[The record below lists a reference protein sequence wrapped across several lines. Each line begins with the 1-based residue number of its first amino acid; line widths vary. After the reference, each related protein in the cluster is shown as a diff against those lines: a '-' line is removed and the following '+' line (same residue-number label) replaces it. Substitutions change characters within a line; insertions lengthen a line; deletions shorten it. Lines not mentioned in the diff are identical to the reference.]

1 MGAADDSTR
10 VQDALYRIAELASS
24 AQDMQEFYRAVHE
37 IVGELM
43 YARNFFIALYDEQ
56 RQLINWPYYID
67 EVDTDIPD
75 PNRWEEFGAGDAR
88 GATAYLLRT
97 GRPLHLTREQVQE
110 FVQRGE
116 FDLLGELPED
126 SIGVPL
132 KAEERTVGVLVVQ
145 SYTAGQG
152 YSEQDKDLLAFVGQH
167 VGAALARARAIEETR
182 QRNAEL
188 AVINSVQEALAGEL
202 EMQAIYDVVGDKIQE
217 IFDAQ
222 GTSIAIV
229 DETTG
234 FCSFPYL
241 LERGERLWPE
251 PQPLTSGFTKHVI
264 DTREPLVINENA
276 EAEVERLGSY
286 VLAGEMPKSV
296 LWVPLIT
303 GSRAIG
309 VIALD
314 NFDREHAFDEADVR
328 LLTTLAGS
336 LSTAL
341 ENARLVHETRQRN
354 AELALINSVQEALA
368 GELEMQAIY
377 DVVGDKIQEI
387 FDAQGVAIVFH
398 DEATGLLHHPYLIER
413 GERLRPEPVQLSTGF
428 TAHVLETREP
438 LLIDEDFAAEVQRYG
453 SDLVAG
459 EVPRSALYVPLLS
472 GRRASGVIAL
482 ENLDREHAFDDPDV
496 RLLTTLAGSL
506 SVALENAR
514 LVHETRQR
522 NAELALINSVQ
533 DALAGELEL
542 QAIYDAVGEKVRD
555 VFDAQT
561 VFISTFDEVAGL
573 QHFPYVLSRGGD
585 RLEVEPS
592 PRVGFSKHVL
602 ETRRSLL
609 IAENM
614 RVEAE
619 RYGAPTLPGGEEPKS
634 GLFVPL
640 VVGDRATGL
649 ISLQNLDRE
658 HAFSQS
664 DQQLLETLAG
674 SLSVALENARL
685 VHETRQRN
693 AELALINSVQEALA
707 GELEMQAIYD
717 VVGDKIQE
725 IFDSQVVDI
734 GVFDFAAGLIHYPYS
749 IERGVRFPDE
759 PVPIERSHITRLL
772 LETQAPVL
780 INDEPAWLQEH
791 GLEPHVQ
798 QGEPALAVLVAP
810 LFSGGEIRGRI
821 SLQNLD
827 RTNAFTE
834 SDVRLLTTLARSLS
848 VALENARLVHETRQR
863 NAELALIN
871 SVQDAIAGELDDQ
884 AIYDAV
890 GERIREI
897 FDAQAVQINTLDETS
912 GLMHFPYVLEG
923 GERLH
928 AEPAPPGGF
937 TTYVLEK
944 REPLLITENVDVES
958 ERYGAVISAGEAPKS
973 VLFVPL
979 LVGGKAT
986 GTFSLQNLDR
996 EHAFSESDAQLL
1008 ETLAGSL
1015 SVALENARLVHETR
1029 QRNAE
1034 LALINSV
1041 QDAIA
1046 GELDTQAI
1054 YDAVG
1059 DKIQEIFDA
1068 QAVSIFTLEDAT
1080 GLMHVP
1086 YMIERGE
1093 RLPVAPVSPL
1103 GFSKH
1108 VLETRESLLV
1118 VENFEAEAERYG
1130 STVAAGEAPKSGL
1143 FVPLVSGG
1151 KATGVISL
1159 QNVDRERAFGESDQ
1173 QLLETLAGSLSV
1185 ALENAR
1191 LVQETRQRN
1200 AELALIN
1207 SVQDAIAGELEPQ
1220 AIYDAVGDRIRDV
1233 FDAQAV
1239 GISMLDEATGLL
1251 DDRYMLE
1258 RGERWH
1264 VDPEPPSGFGKHVL
1278 ETRESVLIV
1287 ENVRAEAERYGSE
1300 IIEGSEEPKSVLFVP
1315 LVVGGKATGVI
1326 SLQNAD
1332 REHAFSESDQQLLET
1347 LAGSLSVALENA
1359 RLVHETR
1366 QRNAELALISGV
1378 QEAIAGELDQQA
1390 IYDAVGDRIQGVF
1403 DAQSVFIAIVDK
1415 TTGLMEFPYILE
1427 RGVRETVE
1435 ASEPVGVSRHVL
1447 ETRES
1452 VLIGDVEEDPERF
1465 ERKILAGDWP
1475 MSSLFVPLVTG
1486 GEATGVISLQNAD
1499 RTHAFSESDQQ
1510 LLETLAGSLSVA
1522 LENARLVHETRQRNA
1537 ELALINS
1544 VQDAIAG
1551 ELDTQAIYDAV
1562 GDRIQE
1568 IFDAQIVAISMLDE
1582 SSGLI
1587 HDPYLIERGE
1597 RLDTGPPRPPSG
1609 FGGHVL
1615 ETRETL
1621 LLNENLAAEAKRFGS
1636 EVTAGS
1642 GGKSVLFVPLVVSG
1656 KATGVISLQNIDRE
1670 HAFSE
1675 SDQQLLETLAG
1686 SLSVALENARLVEET
1701 RQRNAELALINS
1713 VQDAIAGEL
1722 EPQAIYDAVG
1732 DRIRDVFDAQTV
1744 VIGTLDAATGLAHYP
1759 YFIERG
1765 ERLQAEPTPV
1775 AGFTKH
1781 VLETRQ
1787 PVLLVENLEA
1797 ESERYGSTVLAG
1809 EMPKSVLFIP
1819 LVAGGK
1825 ATGVISLQNVDRE
1838 HAFDEA
1844 DQQLLTTVAGSL
1856 SVALENARL
1865 VAETRQRVS
1874 ELATVNDIGQALSS
1888 QLDLDAL
1895 IERVGE
1901 QVRETFAADIAYVAL
1916 LDENAGQIEFAYYHE
1931 SGERRPEAAMKYG
1944 EGLTS
1949 QILQTREPLLLNRR
1963 EQLQN
1968 EATIGTPSLS
1978 FLGVPILVGS
1988 RAIGVISV
1996 QSIDEEGRFGEADT
2010 RLLATIAANVG
2021 VAIQNARLFS
2031 EVERQRQYLESLVA
2045 ISPAAVVVM
2054 DTDERVT
2061 EWNPAAA
2068 ELFGYSAE
2076 EAVGRPVDELVF
2088 GSSRFDSDEGREITR
2103 EAMTTGRAQRITQ
2116 RRRRDGTLVDVELM
2130 LAPLTV
2136 DGSHAGLLAIY
2147 HDVTELQRARQEAEA
2162 ATQAKSAFLATMSH
2176 EIRTPMNAV
2185 IGMTD
2190 LLLGTELTG
2199 EQREFAEVVHT
2210 SGDALLHVID
2220 DILDYSKIE
2229 AGKLDLEHEPFNLR
2243 DCVEGALDIVA
2254 PRAWEKEL
2262 ELGCLIDDD
2271 APTGIV
2277 GDEARLRQVLLN
2289 LLSNAVK
2296 FTEQGEV
2303 VVLVE
2308 ARETGEGTYEV
2319 ELAVRDTGIG
2329 IPQDRMDLLFTSFSQ
2344 VDASTTRRFGGTG
2357 LGLAIS
2363 KRLVDLMGG
2372 TISVES
2378 EQKKGSTFRISLP
2391 VAAAEVP
2398 SKISLDDGL
2407 PHLAGKRILIV
2418 DDNATNR
2425 EIVLRHARSWE
2436 MEPVAV
2442 ELPTAA
2448 LELIG
2453 AGESFDVAVLDMMMP
2468 DMDGL
2473 ALAGEIRQH
2482 RSESELPL
2490 LLLTSLGRLPQLQTG
2505 GVFSA
2510 QLSKPL
2516 KASQLYNTLLQL
2528 LTGKDGEEEVETVT
2542 DGKRARSALRILLA
2556 EDNAMNQKVALR
2568 LLEQLGYR
2576 ADVAS
2581 NGREAI
2587 EALERR
2593 PYDVVLMDVQ
2603 MPELDGLDATRQI
2616 CERWPEASRPHIV
2629 AMTANALP
2637 EDREACFAAGMN
2649 DYVAKPIRAEELVA
2663 ALKRVRPLPDADGAA
2678 AGVAQVS
2685 LDDGALANLRGLGG
2699 DEFLGEVIDA
2709 FLADAPELIATLR
2722 RSLDEQS
2729 SEVLRRAAH
2738 TLKSNGATLGA
2749 EQFAELCRM
2758 LEQRA
2763 KDGELEGASELVD
2776 RIEEQYRLLAE
2787 ALAALRSG
2795 SAA

>member
-1 MGAADDSTR
+1 MGAADDSTK
-10 VQDALYRIAELASS
+10 VQDALYRIAELASA
-24 AQDMQEFYRAVHE
+24 AQDMQAFYRATNEV
-37 IVGELM
+37 VGELM
-43 YARNFFIALYDEQ
+43 FARNFLIALFDEE
-56 RQLINWPYYID
+56 RQLINWPYVED
-67 EVDTDIPD
+67 EADDFVAD
-75 PNRWEEFGAGDAR
+75 PSRWLPFESKDAR
-88 GATAYLLRT
+88 GTTGYVLRT
-97 GRPLHLTREQVQE
+97 GKPQLLTSERYAELVAA
-110 FVQRGE
+110 GE
-116 FDLLGELPED
+116 IEELGVTTEESTWL
-126 SIGVPL
+126 GVPL
-132 KAEERTVGVLVVQ
+132 LAEGRTVGVLAVQ
-145 SYTAGQG
+145 SYTSEHR
-152 YSEQDKDLLAFVGQH
+152 YTEQDRDLLAFVGQH
-167 VGAALARARAIEETR
+167 VGAALSRARAIEETR

-188 AVINSVQEALAGEL
+188 ALINSVQTALAGEL
-202 EMQAIYDVVGDKIQE
+202 ELQAIYDVVGDKIQE

-229 DETTG
+229 DEATG
-234 FCSFPYL
+234 FVSFPYL

-251 PQPLTSGFTKHVI
+251 PRALTSGFTKHVL
-264 DTREPLVINENA
+264 DTREPLLISEDLDA
-276 EAEVERLGSY
+276 EAERLGSY

-303 GSRAIG
+303 GARATG

-387 FDAQGVAIVFH
+387 FD
-398 DEATGLLHHPYLIER
+398 
-413 GERLRPEPVQLSTGF
+413 
-428 TAHVLETREP
+428 
-438 LLIDEDFAAEVQRYG
+438 
-453 SDLVAG
+453 
-459 EVPRSALYVPLLS
+459 
-472 GRRASGVIAL
+472 
-482 ENLDREHAFDDPDV
+482 
-496 RLLTTLAGSL
+496 
-506 SVALENAR
+506 
-514 LVHETRQR
+514 
-522 NAELALINSVQ
+522 
-533 DALAGELEL
+533 
-542 QAIYDAVGEKVRD
+542 
-555 VFDAQT
+555 
-561 VFISTFDEVAGL
+561 
-573 QHFPYVLSRGGD
+573 
-585 RLEVEPS
+585 
-592 PRVGFSKHVL
+592 
-602 ETRRSLL
+602 
-609 IAENM
+609 
-614 RVEAE
+614 
-619 RYGAPTLPGGEEPKS
+619 
-634 GLFVPL
+634 
-640 VVGDRATGL
+640 
-649 ISLQNLDRE
+649 
-658 HAFSQS
+658 
-664 DQQLLETLAG
+664 
-674 SLSVALENARL
+674 
-685 VHETRQRN
+685 
-693 AELALINSVQEALA
+693 
-707 GELEMQAIYD
+707 
-717 VVGDKIQE
+717 
-725 IFDSQVVDI
+725 SQVVDI
-734 GVFDFAAGLIHYPYS
+734 GMFDFAAGVIRYPYT

-759 PVPIERSHITRLL
+759 PTPIERSHTTQLL
-772 LETQAPVL
+772 LETKAPVL
-780 INDEPAWLQEH
+780 INDEPAWMEQH
-791 GLEPHVQ
+791 GLEPYVQ
-798 QGEPALAVLVAP
+798 QGEPARAVLVAP
-810 LFSGGEIRGRI
+810 LFSGDEVRGRI

-834 SDVRLLTTLARSLS
+834 SDVRLLTTLASSLSVALENARLVHETRQRNAELGLINSVQDALAGELELQAIYDAVGDEIREVFDAQVVDIAIYNEATELLNFPYTIERGERLDEGPIELIGFRKHVMETREPLLIDEITPELLEHYGNPPVFGGEPSQSAIFVPLVTSRKPMGVVSLQNVDRPHAFTDSDQQLLETLAASLS

-890 GERIREI
+890 GEKIREI
-897 FDAQAVQINTLDETS
+897 FDAEAVQINTLDEAT
-912 GLMHFPYVLEG
+912 GLMHFPYVMERGVRLE
-923 GERLH
+923 
-928 AEPAPPGGF
+928 AEPQPPGGF
-937 TTYVLEK
+937 TTYVLETRK
-944 REPLLITENVDVES
+944 PLLLTENLASEA

-979 LVGGKAT
+979 LVGGKAM
-986 GTFSLQNLDR
+986 GAISLQNPDREHAFGESDKQLLETLAGSLSVALENARLVHETRQRNAELALINGVQDAIAGELDSQAIYDAVGDRIREIFDAQVVSVVTLEEATGLLQNMYIIERGERLLQSTPYSPPGIAQHVLETHEPLLINENLAAEMERRGSYVAVGEAPKSVLFVPLVAGGRSTGLISLQNVDR
-996 EHAFSESDAQLL
+996 EHAFSESDQQLLETLAGSLSVALENARLVHETRQRNAELALINGVQDAIAGELDPQAIYDAVGDRIREIFDAQVVSIRTFDEATGLLHFPYIIERGERLQGEPMVLGDAGFSKHVLSTRETLLIVEDMDAEAEHYGSPTVGGTADTKSVLFVPLVSGGRASGLIALENIDREHAFAESDQQLL

-1046 GELDTQAI
+1046 GEL
-1054 YDAVG
+1054 
-1059 DKIQEIFDA
+1059 
-1068 QAVSIFTLEDAT
+1068 
-1080 GLMHVP
+1080 
-1086 YMIERGE
+1086 
-1093 RLPVAPVSPL
+1093 
-1103 GFSKH
+1103 
-1108 VLETRESLLV
+1108 
-1118 VENFEAEAERYG
+1118 
-1130 STVAAGEAPKSGL
+1130 
-1143 FVPLVSGG
+1143 
-1151 KATGVISL
+1151 
-1159 QNVDRERAFGESDQ
+1159 
-1173 QLLETLAGSLSV
+1173 
-1185 ALENAR
+1185 
-1191 LVQETRQRN
+1191 
-1200 AELALIN
+1200 
-1207 SVQDAIAGELEPQ
+1207 EPQ
-1220 AIYDAVGDRIRDV
+1220 AIYDAVGERIRDV

-1251 DDRYMLE
+1251 HDRYMME
-1258 RGERWH
+1258 RGERLQ
-1264 VDPEPPSGFGKHVL
+1264 PEPWTPSGFSKHALDSRASLLV
-1278 ETRESVLIV
+1278 V
-1287 ENVRAEAERYGSE
+1287 ENIDEAVARFGSE
-1300 IIEGSEEPKSVLFVP
+1300 VIEGSELPKSVLFVP
-1315 LVVGGKATGVI
+1315 LIVGGKATGVI

-1332 REHAFSESDQQLLET
+1332 REHAF
-1347 LAGSLSVALENA
+1347 G
-1359 RLVHETR
+1359 
-1366 QRNAELALISGV
+1366 
-1378 QEAIAGELDQQA
+1378 
-1390 IYDAVGDRIQGVF
+1390 
-1403 DAQSVFIAIVDK
+1403 
-1415 TTGLMEFPYILE
+1415 
-1427 RGVRETVE
+1427 
-1435 ASEPVGVSRHVL
+1435 
-1447 ETRES
+1447 
-1452 VLIGDVEEDPERF
+1452 
-1465 ERKILAGDWP
+1465 
-1475 MSSLFVPLVTG
+1475 
-1486 GEATGVISLQNAD
+1486 
-1499 RTHAFSESDQQ
+1499 ESDQQ

-1551 ELDTQAIYDAV
+1551 ELDAQAIYDAV

-1582 SSGLI
+1582 ASGLL

-1597 RLDTGPPRPPSG
+1597 RLQVGPPRPPSG

-1670 HAFSE
+1670 HAFTE

-1686 SLSVALENARLVEET
+1686 SLSVALENARLVHET

-1765 ERLQAEPTPV
+1765 QRLQAEPTPV

-1781 VLETRQ
+1781 VLETRE

-1809 EMPKSVLFIP
+1809 EMPKSVLFVP
-1819 LVAGGK
+1819 LVGGGK

-1865 VAETRQRVS
+1865 VAETRRRVS
-1874 ELATVNDIGQALSS
+1874 ELATVNSIGQALSS

-1901 QVRETFAADIAYVAL
+1901 QVRETFAADIAYLAL
-1916 LDENAGQIEFAYYHE
+1916 LDETAGQIEFAYYHE

-1949 QILQTREPLLLNRR
+1949 QILRTREPLLLNRR
-1963 EQLQN
+1963 EQLEKE
-1968 EATIGTPSLS
+1968 EAVGTPSLS
-1978 FLGVPILVGS
+1978 YLGVPILVGS
-1988 RAIGVISV
+1988 RAIGAISV
-1996 QSIDEEGRFGEADT
+1996 QSIEEEGRFGEADA

-2031 EVERQRQYLESLVA
+2031 EIDRQKQYLEMLVEV
-2045 ISPAAVVVM
+2045 SPAAVVVM
-2054 DTDERVT
+2054 DADERVT
-2061 EWNPAAA
+2061 GWNPAAA
-2068 ELFGYSAE
+2068 ALFGYASE
-2076 EAVGRPVDELVF
+2076 EAIGRTIDELVVPAELR
-2088 GSSRFDSDEGREITR
+2088 SESREVTEEARGQGRTRRITR
-2103 EAMTTGRAQRITQ
+2103 RADK
-2116 RRRRDGTLVDVELM
+2116 DGNLLDVEMELV
-2130 LAPLTV
+2130 PLRF
-2136 DGSHAGLLAIY
+2136 GGENAGFYAIY
-2147 HDVTELQRARQEAEA
+2147 HDITELQRAREEAEA

-2190 LLLGTELTG
+2190 LLLGTNLTG

-2271 APTGIV
+2271 APVGVV

-2303 VVLVE
+2303 VVLVG
-2308 ARETGEGTYEV
+2308 ARETAAGAYEV

-2363 KRLVDLMGG
+2363 KRLVELMGG

-2378 EQKKGSTFRISLP
+2378 EQKRGSTFTISLP
-2391 VAAAEVP
+2391 ATAADVP

-2442 ELPTAA
+2442 ELPAAA
-2448 LELIG
+2448 LELIA
-2453 AGESFDVAVLDMMMP
+2453 AGERFDVAVLDMMMP
-2468 DMDGL
+2468 EMDGL

-2482 RSESELPL
+2482 QAESELPL

-2510 QLSKPL
+2510 QLAKPL

-2528 LTGKDGEEEVETVT
+2528 LTGRAGEEEVETVT

-2587 EALERR
+2587 EALERQ

-2616 CERWPEASRPHIV
+2616 RERWPDQGRPHIV

-2637 EDREACFAAGMN
+2637 EDREACFAAGMD

-2663 ALKRVRPLPDADGAA
+2663 ALKRAKPAANGDGGSAA
-2678 AGVAQVS
+2678 AVGYVS
-2685 LDDGALANLRGLGG
+2685 LDDGALTSLRDLGG
-2699 DEFLGEVIDA
+2699 DEFLSEVIDA
-2709 FLADAPELIATLR
+2709 FLADAPALIATLR
-2722 RSLDEQS
+2722 RSLEEQS
-2729 SEVLRRAAH
+2729 SEELRRAAH

-2749 EQFAELCRM
+2749 AEFADLCRA

-2763 KDGELEGASELVD
+2763 KAGELDGASELVD
-2776 RIEEQYRLLAE
+2776 RIEQEYRPLEE
-2787 ALAALRSG
+2787 ALSALRTASP
-2795 SAA
+2795 A